1 MAHGAG
7 TVVCRHPQRK
17 PHPSL
22 RRPDPQAPAAG
33 GHWPGLRPRGR
44 ARPRSR
50 SPSAPRPSSGPAAA
64 RAAPPSGGRGH
75 GHRGA
80 RTQHGPERPLAGRAP
95 CWPRTTPRAGGGGG
109 PRSSTSPP
117 GGLVVAHGAAS
128 TPERGPRRRPSSP
141 SSRGAPHVV
150 FGPNGR
156 KTKAS
161 PVRPVTLS
169 VGRCPAGSGARLPE
183 TRPCPP
189 RPRAAVPSGQSVT
202 AGTPAP
208 PPCPQLPPPAR
219 GASLLQEPPRG
230 DGDEPHAGPPSA
242 APAVPRDT
250 RDTALRLFHPPG
262 PCPPPPT
269 FVKPDGDLE
278 PPELPPRPRAQGP
291 EWPVLCFLAPRPAGT
306 VAFGSRGPA
315 APAVPSFPADF
326 REGTGW
332 EPDTP
337 AAGMGGDR
345 ADGRGTRRQR
355 QTSRLGRARGP
366 ASRRR
371 GSEMLHGPHGPH
383 P

>member
-1 MAHGAG
+1 MAHGAV
-7 TVVCRHPQRK
+7 TAVCRHPQRK

-80 RTQHGPERPLAGRAP
+80 RTRHGPERPLARRAP
-95 CWPRTTPRAGGGGG
+95 CWPRSTPRAGGGG
-109 PRSSTSPP
+109 RSSTSPP

-128 TPERGPRRRPSSP
+128 TPERGPRQRPSSP

-189 RPRAAVPSGQSVT
+189 RPRAAVPSGQSVM

-208 PPCPQLPPPAR
+208 PPCPQLLPGTGSFAAAGTAPRRRRRAARWSALRSPGCAEGHEGHSAATVPSPRPLPPA
-219 GASLLQEPPRG
+219 PPR
-230 DGDEPHAGPPSA
+230 S
-242 APAVPRDT
+242 
-250 RDTALRLFHPPG
+250 
-262 PCPPPPT
+262 
-269 FVKPDGDLE
+269 
-278 PPELPPRPRAQGP
+278 
-291 EWPVLCFLAPRPAGT
+291 
-306 VAFGSRGPA
+306 
-315 APAVPSFPADF
+315 
-326 REGTGW
+326 
-332 EPDTP
+332 
-337 AAGMGGDR
+337 
-345 ADGRGTRRQR
+345 
-355 QTSRLGRARGP
+355 
-366 ASRRR
+366 
-371 GSEMLHGPHGPH
+371 
-383 P
+383 